1 MQTSELTA
9 ELMSNADQTHP
20 ASFPGHTDVKGE
32 EKMVSGLR
40 GVPADLKT
48 VYMKLGGWHVLWW
61 FD

>member
-1 MQTSELTA
+1 
-9 ELMSNADQTHP
+9 MSNADQTHP